1 MNYCPLTETSSG
13 KIIPGSSVSN
23 MLKKKKKKDW
33 NVLFVVAMVQ
43 KEEFNLLQTIHSCLL
58 ILLLLCLSSKHSKV
72 ISNTQQNQIP
82 IDFLSSELLF
92 VSLFLWVIAICLA
105 LYLSTVGYNYILA
118 AVRSTE

>member
-1 MNYCPLTETSSG
+1 
-13 KIIPGSSVSN
+13 
-23 MLKKKKKKDW
+23 MLKKKKKDW

-58 ILLLLCLSSKHSKV
+58 ILLLLRLSSKHSKV

-92 VSLFLWVIAICLA
+92 VSLFL
-105 LYLSTVGYNYILA
+105 
-118 AVRSTE
+118 

>member
-1 MNYCPLTETSSG
+1 
-13 KIIPGSSVSN
+13 
-23 MLKKKKKKDW
+23 MLKKKKKDW

-58 ILLLLCLSSKHSKV
+58 ILLLLRLSSKHSKV

-105 LYLSTVGYNYILA
+105 L
-118 AVRSTE
+118 